1 MQFLSSL
8 QMVILRVTAAII
20 KGWAKAEA
28 LGEGKTN
35 DSGDVDIYIGGDVTI
50 TVDKDN
56 IHWNGNDSLNYD
68 ISVKKSNTNNNN
80 IGIDEMVIIMLSLLW
95 MCPLQKVH
103 LMISKSQMNLTAMV

>member
-1 MQFLSSL
+1 M
-8 QMVILRVTAAII
+8 
-20 KGWAKAEA
+20 
-28 LGEGKTN
+28 N
-35 DSGDVDIYIGGDVTI
+35 IYIGGDVTI

-80 IGIDEMVIIMLSLLW
+80 IAIDENGNYYVEFTVDVSSG
-95 MCPLQKVH
+95 KVH